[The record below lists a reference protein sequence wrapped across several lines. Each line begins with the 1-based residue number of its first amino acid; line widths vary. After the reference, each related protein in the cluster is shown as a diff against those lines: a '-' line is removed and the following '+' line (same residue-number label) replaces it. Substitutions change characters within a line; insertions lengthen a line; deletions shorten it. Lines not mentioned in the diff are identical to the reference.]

1 VRKKRKNEI
10 TRNKM
15 IKKTFIMSLKDKKR
29 KLQVF
34 IIFFRREKLKSTT
47 RWKKSIENENN
58 KKLFDDKIL
67 LVDKRKRS
75 SFEISRAFCSLPP
88 NLQLTLIKKD
98 FFHFSK
104 LNVANN

>member
-1 VRKKRKNEI
+1 
-10 TRNKM
+10 
-15 IKKTFIMSLKDKKR
+15 MSLKDKKR

-34 IIFFRREKLKSTT
+34 VIFFRREKLKSTT

-75 SFEISRAFCSLPP
+75 SFEISRVERGAFCSLPP